1 MNAGLI
7 GQAISTHPVFRLAPG
22 DIGHAGVASALTAF
36 REAWSGEFRLRGQA
50 ADDAGRLLQG
60 AAGDTE
66 RVDALLAEAAA
77 GLGGDR

>member
-7 GQAISTHPVFRLAPG
+7 RQAISIHPVFRLAPG
-22 DIGHAGVASALTAF
+22 DIGHTGVAAALTAF
-36 REAWSGEFRLRGQA
+36 REAWSAEFRLRGQA

-66 RVDALLAEAAA
+66 RVDALLAQAAA
-77 GLGGDR
+77 RMSSGR